1 MTRGQKSSEYRAAK
15 IATLIGVVL
24 SVYGISKGVDLG
36 DLALLIGAVVLPLS
50 AFYPASRAAVK
61 IKKGEDDVEKSS

>member
-1 MTRGQKSSEYRAAK
+1 MTRGSKSSEYRSAK

-24 SVYGISKGVDLG
+24 AIYGISKGADLS
-36 DLALLIGAVVLPLS
+36 DLAMLIGAVVLPLS

-61 IKKGEDDVEKSS
+61 MKQGESE